1 MHIVYLHGFAS
12 SPQSGKAQFFKRK
25 FEERGIS
32 IQIPELEQGDFE
44 RLTISRMLEV
54 VGKTIAG
61 RSCVLIGSSLGGFTS
76 ALYAARHP
84 REVERM
90 VLLAPALQFAK
101 RWKERFGAEE
111 LAEWK
116 RQGSK
121 SFYHYGHKHDVRLGY
136 SFVEDAMQY
145 EGEPEFPQPAL
156 ILHGTRDEVVPVA
169 MSRDYAA
176 HHSNVILMEFDSGHE
191 LTDVTEELWRE
202 ILAFPG
208 ILRSGH
214 VDKSRL

>member
-32 IQIPELEQGDFE
+32 IDIPELEQGGFE
-44 RLTISRMLEV
+44 QLTITRMLEIV
-54 VGKTIAG
+54 RKTIAG
-61 RSCVLIGSSLGGFTS
+61 RSCVLIGSSLGGFTA

-84 REVERM
+84 HEVERM

-101 RWKERFGAEE
+101 RWNERFGAEE

-116 RQGSK
+116 RHGSK
-121 SFYHYGHKHDVRLGY
+121 IFYHYGHKRDVLLGHA
-136 SFVEDAMQY
+136 FVEDAMRY

-156 ILHGTRDEVVPVA
+156 ILHGIRDEVVPVT
-169 MSRDYAA
+169 MSRDYAS
-176 HHSNVILMEFDSGHE
+176 HHANVILKELDSGHE
-191 LTDVTEELWRE
+191 LTDVTEGLWRE
-202 ILAFPG
+202 TSAFLG
-208 ILRSGH
+208 IS
-214 VDKSRL
+214 

>member
-32 IQIPELEQGDFE
+32 IDIPELDQGSFE
-44 RLTISRMLEV
+44 TLTVSGMLEV
-54 VGKTIAG
+54 VGRQVAG
-61 RSCVLIGSSLGGFTS
+61 RSCVLMGSSLGGFIA

-84 REVERM
+84 EEVERI

-101 RWKERFGAEE
+101 RWNARFSAEE

-116 RQGSK
+116 RQGWK
-121 SFYHYGHKHDVRLGY
+121 SFYHYGRKRDERLGY
-136 SFVEDAMQY
+136 SFVEDALRF
-145 EGEPEFPQPAL
+145 EGEPGFPQPAL
-156 ILHGTRDEVVPVA
+156 ILHGIRDETVPVQ

-176 HHSNVILMEFDSGHE
+176 GHANVILQEFDSGHE
-191 LTDVTEELWRE
+191 LTDVTQDLWRASA
-202 ILAFPG
+202 AFLG
-208 ILRSGH
+208 IP
-214 VDKSRL
+214 